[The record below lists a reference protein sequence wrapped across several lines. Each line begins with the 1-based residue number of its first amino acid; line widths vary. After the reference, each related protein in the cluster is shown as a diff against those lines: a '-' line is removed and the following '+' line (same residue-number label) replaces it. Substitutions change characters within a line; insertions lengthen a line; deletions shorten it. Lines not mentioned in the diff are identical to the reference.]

1 MSDSDNG
8 GGGLGIAGIA
18 IVVLVTLKLA
28 GVAPVAGW
36 SWFFIILAPIGVAL
50 AFWIVVFGIVGGVM
64 GTAAAGAGLT
74 GWWGHRRLLKMMQE
88 VDDEETKEKDTK

>member
-50 AFWIVVFGIVGGVM
+50 AFWIVVFGIIGGVM
-64 GTAAAGAGLT
+64 GTAVAGAGISS
-74 GWWGHRRLLKMMQE
+74 WWGRRRMRKMMAE
-88 VDDEETKEKDTK
+88 VNAAEEKEGK